1 MRVRVCKTRLFSPV
15 FQAMIIVILFVAF
28 GILVPDLYIWST
40 YVRQG
45 AVLWSAVYWIP
56 SLLFV
61 LLSAYALVRKR
72 FSASWMNML
81 ATLLLGVALPKA
93 LFALVS
99 WLGERSSVIVP
110 WAQPLGYY
118 AGLGI
123 AAAVCTLS
131 FFGIYVGWKLVIV
144 RNVEL
149 AFPSLPQAFDGY
161 RIVQLSDF
169 HIGTYS
175 NSPSTV
181 SRIVE
186 RVNALEPDM
195 VVFTGDLVNLRP
207 SEVDPFMPVLAGL
220 RAADGVYSIL
230 GNHDYCPY
238 VRYKRRD
245 GARLAAEEV
254 CRKEREMGWHLL
266 LNESAV
272 AERGGERIAVV
283 GVENE
288 GKPPFPARADLARAM
303 SGLPGGIFKILLTH
317 DPSHWRREVVPD
329 TDIPLTLAGHTH
341 GMQFRLG
348 PLSPSRFVYPEWGG
362 LYARG
367 SRRLYVSTGVGSNL
381 TFRFGAWPEIVC
393 LTLRRGQAG

>member
-1 MRVRVCKTRLFSPV
+1 
-15 FQAMIIVILFVAF
+15 MIIVILFVAL
-28 GILVPDLYIWST
+28 GILIPDLYIWNT

-45 AVLWSAVYWIP
+45 PLLWSIIYWIP
-56 SLLFV
+56 SFLFV
-61 LLSAYALVRKR
+61 LLSVYALLRKR
-72 FSASWMNML
+72 FNASWMNML
-81 ATLLLGVALPKA
+81 VTLLLGVALPKA
-93 LFALVS
+93 LFALVA

-123 AAAVCTLS
+123 AVAVITLS

-149 AFPSLPQAFDGY
+149 TFPGLPPAFDGY

-169 HIGTYS
+169 HIGTYR

-181 SRIVE
+181 SKIVGK
-186 RVNALEPDM
+186 VNSLSPDM

-207 SEVDPFMPVLAGL
+207 SEVDPFIPILSEMHAS
-220 RAADGVYSIL
+220 DGVFSIL

-238 VRYKRRD
+238 IRYDRRD
-245 GARLAAEEV
+245 GARLATDEV
-254 CRKEREMGWHLL
+254 CRKEREIGWRLL
-266 LNESAV
+266 LNENAV
-272 AERGGERIAVV
+272 VSRDGEQIAVV

-288 GKPPFPARADLARAM
+288 GKPPFPARADLKRAM
-303 SGLPGGIFKILLTH
+303 SGLPEGIFKILLTH
-317 DPSHWRREVVPD
+317 DPSHWRREVIPD

-348 PLSPSRFVYPEWGG
+348 PFSPSRFVYPEWGG
-362 LYARG
+362 LYTRG

-393 LTLRRGQAG
+393 LTLRCGPRG